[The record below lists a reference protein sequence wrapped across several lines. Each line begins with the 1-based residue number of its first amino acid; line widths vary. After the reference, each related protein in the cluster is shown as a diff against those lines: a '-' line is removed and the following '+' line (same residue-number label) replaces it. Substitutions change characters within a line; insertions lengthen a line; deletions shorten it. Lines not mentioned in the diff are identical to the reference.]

1 MRDALVIAGRELAEK
16 RFVFFAAIAFA
27 LLAAVMPLVP
37 GTQSLPREAV
47 ATTSMILT
55 AAFTLGLAAILGA
68 SLVGRDLSAGRMSF
82 YFARPAGAAS
92 IWFGKLAAAL
102 VLVIASFAI
111 VILPGFIAS
120 GGQLA
125 RATTLSFPLLAAALV
140 VLVVLF
146 FFVAHAVSTMVRS
159 HSVLIG
165 VDFAAALL
173 TGFLVWQLARPLIG
187 TTIALGVVLGV
198 FALAALIAFVA
209 AGAWQLADGR
219 TDRRRSHA
227 AFSKALWC
235 GMAVALLLAGGTLA
249 WILSPTPRDL
259 TSIER
264 GEPSPHGDWLFISGT
279 TRHRFDFTPAYLI
292 DVQSGAWR
300 RISDGQ
306 NTIFSADGSKVLQ
319 VRERSKEA
327 EIVIYDT
334 ATGRTTETGVR
345 LTPRT
350 VTHTYPIV
358 ATDDL
363 SRFAAYD
370 FEKDNLTVY
379 DTVARR
385 SVGSA
390 HLPVGVFPGRFYFAS
405 PDVVRF
411 FVMTSQRLSAYEFD
425 AAHHALRETGSVE
438 SRPGLL
444 KVTAD
449 GARVVKQDKGSAS
462 VVIRDARTLQLL
474 SSVALPSATSRFYL
488 LHDGRIVTLDGQTL
502 RVAGTPAAVD
512 LGVKPMFVADIGGG
526 KVVAPLDFASGGIVV
541 VDVDHG
547 TVIRRE
553 GGLHPA
559 LFSSMMNF
567 DPRPMQWTP
576 NLIANR
582 RGHGQSILRWNA
594 LTGETKVLIPRG

>member
-1 MRDALVIAGRELAEK
+1 MSHALVIAGRELAEK
-16 RFVFFAAIAFA
+16 RFVFFAAIAVA
-27 LLAAVMPLVP
+27 LVAVLLPLVP
-37 GTQSLPREAV
+37 GVHASPRDLIAV
-47 ATTSMILT
+47 TSMIL
-55 AAFTLGLAAILGA
+55 AAGFTLSLAGMLGA
-68 SLVGRDLSAGRMSF
+68 SMVGRDLSAGRLSF

-102 VLVIASFAI
+102 VLVIASFTI

-125 RATTLSFPLLAAALV
+125 RATTLSLPLSAAALV
-140 VLVVLF
+140 LLVVLF
-146 FFVAHAVSTMVRS
+146 FFVAHAASTMIRS

-165 VDFAAALL
+165 VDFAATLL
-173 TGFLVWQLARPLIG
+173 TGFLLWQLARPLIG
-187 TTIALGVVLGV
+187 TIVALGVLLGV
-198 FALAALIAFVA
+198 FALAALIAFIA

-227 AFSKALWC
+227 AFSKVLWS
-235 GMAVALLLAGGTLA
+235 GMAVALLLAAAFLA
-249 WILSPTPRDL
+249 WILSVTPRDL
-259 TSIER
+259 TRIAR
-264 GEPSPHGDWLFISGT
+264 GDPSPHGDWLFISGVT
-279 TRHRFDFTPAYLI
+279 LHRFDFQPAYLMN
-292 DVQSGAWR
+292 VESGAWR
-300 RISDGQ
+300 HISDGQ
-306 NTIFSADGSKVLQ
+306 NTIFSADGSKFLQ

-345 LTPRT
+345 LTPQT
-350 VTHTYPIV
+350 MTHTYPIV

-363 SRFAAYD
+363 SRFATFDYMQ
-370 FEKDNLTVY
+370 DNLTVY

-390 HLPVGVFPGRFYFAS
+390 HLPVGFFPGRFYFAS
-405 PDVVRF
+405 PDVLRF
-411 FVMTSQRLSAYEFD
+411 HVINPDRLSAYEFD
-425 AAHHALRETGSVE
+425 AAHHALRETGSVA
-438 SRPGLL
+438 SRPGPLR
-444 KVTAD
+444 VTAD

-488 LHDGRIVTLDGQTL
+488 LHDGRIVTMDGQTL

-512 LGVKPMFVADIGGG
+512 LGAKPMFVADLGGG
-526 KVVAPLDFASGGIVV
+526 KVAAPLYSPSGGIVV

-553 GGLHPA
+553 GGLHPVLA
-559 LFSSMMNF
+559 SSMNF
-567 DPRPMQWTP
+567 DPRPLQWTP
-576 NLIANR
+576 NLIAGG
-582 RGHGQSILRWNA
+582 RGGAVLRWNA
-594 LTGETKVLIPRG
+594 LTGETKVLVPRD

>member
-1 MRDALVIAGRELAEK
+1 MSHALVIAGRELAEK

-27 LLAAVMPLVP
+27 LLAVLLPLVP
-37 GTQSLPREAV
+37 GVNGSPRDLITV
-47 ATTSMILT
+47 TSMILT
-55 AAFTLGLAAILGA
+55 AGFTLGVAGMLGA
-68 SLVGRDLSAGRMSF
+68 SMVGRDLSAGRLSF

-125 RATTLSFPLLAAALV
+125 RATTLSFPLLAGALV

-146 FFVAHAVSTMVRS
+146 FFVAHALSTMIRS
-159 HSVLIG
+159 RSVMIG
-165 VDFAAALL
+165 FDFAATLL
-173 TGFLVWQLARPLIG
+173 TGFLLWQLARPLIG
-187 TTIALGVVLGV
+187 TIVALGVLLGV
-198 FALAALIAFVA
+198 YALAALIAFIA

-227 AFSKALWC
+227 AFSKVLWS
-235 GMAVALLLAGGTLA
+235 GMAVALLLAAAFLA
-249 WILSPTPRDL
+249 WILSVTPRDL
-259 TSIER
+259 TRIAR
-264 GEPSPHGDWLFISGT
+264 GDPSPHGDWLFISGV
-279 TRHRFDFTPAYLI
+279 TRHRFDFQPAYLMN
-292 DVQSGAWR
+292 VESGAWR
-300 RISDGQ
+300 HISDGQ
-306 NTIFSADGSKVLQ
+306 NTIFSADGSKFLQ

-345 LTPRT
+345 LMPQTM
-350 VTHTYPIV
+350 THAYPIV

-370 FEKDNLTVY
+370 FKQSNLTVY

-385 SVGSA
+385 SAGSA
-390 HLPVGVFPGRFYFAS
+390 HLRAFPGLFYFAS

-411 FVMTSQRLSAYEFD
+411 YVMTPKRLRAGEFD
-425 AAHHALRETGSVE
+425 APHRALRETGSIE
-438 SRPGLL
+438 MRPGRLQ
-444 KVTAD
+444 VTAD
-449 GARVVKQDKGSAS
+449 GTRLAMHAQGSAS
-462 VVIRDARTLQLL
+462 LDIRDARTLQLL
-474 SSVALPSATSRFYL
+474 SSVALPSATSHVYL
-488 LHDGRIVTLDGQTL
+488 LHDGRIVTMDGQTL
-502 RVAGTPAAVD
+502 RVDGTPAAVD
-512 LGVKPMFVADIGGG
+512 LGAKPMFVADIGGG
-526 KVVAPLDFASGGIVV
+526 KVIVPLDSASGGIVV

-567 DPRPMQWTP
+567 DPRPLQWTP
-576 NLIANR
+576 NLIAGG
-582 RGHGQSILRWNA
+582 RGGALLRWNA
-594 LTGETKVLIPRG
+594 LTGETKVLVPRR